1 MARRI
6 RMVGFDLDGTLLTT
20 EKKLT
25 EYTKKVLKRAVNEG
39 IVVLPVTGRPLA
51 GVPKEISGF
60 EGITYMITSNGA
72 RVVENGRTIRENLLP
87 VEKARK
93 ILDIFEDYDTL
104 RDIYYDGQG
113 YMPKAFLE
121 RLGEYVSSPG
131 MLAYMLST
139 RIPIGD
145 IRIKLEEENR
155 SLDKVQALFRNPK
168 EQREAWE
175 RVKALGDLEVTGAL
189 SLNIEVNAGGV
200 HKGAALIWLADRLG
214 IGREEVMAFGDGLND
229 LEMLKEAGYGVAM
242 ANAVPPVLDAADL
255 VTMSN
260 DEDGVAK
267 AVEKYALGGCL
278 TI

>member
-1 MARRI
+1 
-6 RMVGFDLDGTLLTT
+6 
-20 EKKLT
+20 
-25 EYTKKVLKRAVNEG
+25 
-39 IVVLPVTGRPLA
+39 
-51 GVPKEISGF
+51 
-60 EGITYMITSNGA
+60 
-72 RVVENGRTIRENLLP
+72 
-87 VEKARK
+87 
-93 ILDIFEDYDTL
+93 
-104 RDIYYDGQG
+104 
-113 YMPKAFLE
+113 MPKAFLE

-214 IGREEVMAFGDGLND
+214 IGRKEVMAFGDGLND
-229 LEMLKEAGYGVAM
+229 LGMLKEAGYGVAM